1 MTVYF
6 NHAGRQYESGNGR
19 FCRILTA
26 FGRKVSEL
34 AGMADRIWWRR
45 CVRANARW
53 IMGCAVGLM
62 LCGCNRPGAI
72 DVDLTSHP
80 VRFLIDHRG
89 WPRPFMYPRVTE
101 FAVASDEEGA
111 VWQLAAETA
120 EGVPVK
126 ELAIVYGEVPR
137 GFVQTVPTS
146 GRPPRLMEGRTYYV
160 AAGGPRS
167 VYRIVFALPLERGMP
182 LPQGSR

>member
-1 MTVYF
+1 
-6 NHAGRQYESGNGR
+6 
-19 FCRILTA
+19 
-26 FGRKVSEL
+26 
-34 AGMADRIWWRR
+34 
-45 CVRANARW
+45 
-53 IMGCAVGLM
+53 MGCAVGLV

-101 FAVASDEEGA
+101 FAVASEEDGA
-111 VWQLAAETA
+111 VWQLAAESA
-120 EGVPVK
+120 EGVPAK
-126 ELAIVYGEVPR
+126 ELAIVYGERPR

-182 LPQGSR
+182 MPPQGAVGSGQ

>member
-6 NHAGRQYESGNGR
+6 NHARTQFESRIGRI
-19 FCRILTA
+19 CRLLAA
-26 FGRKVSEL
+26 FGRFARRL
-34 AGMADRIWWRR
+34 AGTADRIWWRR
-45 CVRANARW
+45 CVRANAGL
-53 IMGCAVGLM
+53 IMGCAAGVF

-89 WPRPFMYPRVTE
+89 WPRPFMCPRVTE

-111 VWQLAAETA
+111 VWQLAAESA
-120 EGVPVK
+120 EGVPAR
-126 ELAIVYGEVPR
+126 ELAIVYGELPR

-160 AAGGPRS
+160 GAGGPRS